1 MNNILRWFYENI
13 TDSLKLPVRFT
24 RTLGEHPDIRILVTE
39 PTKVVD
45 ATLVAQWGAWFNQ
58 NAQTGSKA
66 SLAGWHNDAGYGY
79 SGTSIEVPELIEL
92 VICDVIEHWGC
103 DIREVEG
110 LSCSKSPIEKFESM
124 DSFAEQNCKDLIR
137 EISEEKLQKNLAHT
151 GIRIIH
157 NKDTSDHFACYAWD
171 GRTLLMNSDGSHHF
185 AAARHIA
192 GKINKGVPLQGKL
205 YRYSLDL
212 VSIERLCS
220 KFDIFTL
227 KSGSPYGE
235 LFDSL
240 KALQASFF
248 TLNLPKPYKDV
259 AAIFLPR
266 TDRCSMRVA
275 NALRNSNYFDL
286 GEHLTELAS
295 RQTLKSSK
303 RVQ

>member
-1 MNNILRWFYENI
+1 MNNTLRWFYENI
-13 TDSLKLPVRFT
+13 ADSLKLPVRLT
-24 RTLGEHPDIRILVTE
+24 RTLGEHPDIRILIDE
-39 PTKVVD
+39 PTKMVD
-45 ATLVAQWGAWFNQ
+45 AKLIVQWDNWFNQ
-58 NAQTGSKA
+58 NSQIGSKA
-66 SLAGWHNDAGYGY
+66 SLSGWHNNAGYGY

-92 VICDVIEHWGC
+92 VKCDVIKHWC
-103 DIREVEG
+103 FDIREVEG
-110 LSCSKSPIEKFESM
+110 LSASKGPIEKFESM

-151 GIRIIH
+151 EIRIIH
-157 NKDTSDHFACYAWD
+157 NKDTCDHFACYAWD
-171 GRTLLMNSDGSHHF
+171 GRTLLMNSGGSHHF
-185 AAARHIA
+185 AAARYIA
-192 GKINKGVPLQGKL
+192 GKINKEVNLQGKL
-205 YRYSLDL
+205 YLYSLNP
-212 VSIERLCS
+212 VAIEKLCN

-248 TLNLPKPYKDV
+248 TLNLPKQYEDV

-275 NALRNSNYFDL
+275 KALRNANYFDL

-295 RQTLKSSK
+295 QQALKSSK